1 MRIGI
6 NSGLAVVGRVGAGGE
21 ARVTAIGDTVNLA
34 SRLQSLAEPGTV
46 LLSEAANRLV
56 QGLVASDFLGEYDV
70 KGKSE
75 PQRVYRL
82 NGVTEGATR
91 FGASVRRGLTAFV
104 GRDEELTRLE
114 SCAQNALFGMR
125 VVDIVGEPGIGKS
138 RLLHEFRQ
146 RIDRQQFSILSG
158 DCSSDGRQTAF
169 LPFIEVVRSSFQV
182 QAGAN
187 EAEVARQLERGLAA
201 LALDSGENRGLLLN
215 LLGLPAPEGTL
226 AGLDAVMIGLRTRDL
241 LLRLLTARCKLKPA
255 VLLLEDLHWIDS
267 ASEDLLVRSA
277 ELEEQLPL
285 LIVCSHR
292 PEYKPR
298 WLPRDA
304 TTIAL
309 SPLRRKRHQTSS
321 SRAWVRS
328 RRLRRCWSSS
338 PNALT
343 ATPCSPEDRG
353 LPDGT
358 RTRWPRRNRRRLRP
372 RRRDRR
378 HAGKH
383 PGTAR
388 RTH

>member
-1 MRIGI
+1 MVDAVRELSGTVQDFTGDGIMALFGVPTALEDAPLRACRASLLIQQRLADALPAMESRFGFRPQMRIGI

-146 RIDRQQFSILSG
+146 RIDRQQFVDSVRRLLVGRPADRIPSLHRGGAIVLSG
-158 DCSSDGRQTAF
+158 TSRRQ
-169 LPFIEVVRSSFQV
+169 RS
-182 QAGAN
+182 G
-187 EAEVARQLERGLAA
+187 
-201 LALDSGENRGLLLN
+201 
-215 LLGLPAPEGTL
+215 
-226 AGLDAVMIGLRTRDL
+226 
-241 LLRLLTARCKLKPA
+241 
-255 VLLLEDLHWIDS
+255 
-267 ASEDLLVRSA
+267 
-277 ELEEQLPL
+277 
-285 LIVCSHR
+285 
-292 PEYKPR
+292 
-298 WLPRDA
+298 
-304 TTIAL
+304 
-309 SPLRRKRHQTSS
+309 
-321 SRAWVRS
+321 SRAS
-328 RRLRRCWSSS
+328 
-338 PNALT
+338 A
-343 ATPCSPEDRG
+343 
-353 LPDGT
+353 
-358 RTRWPRRNRRRLRP
+358 
-372 RRRDRR
+372 
-378 HAGKH
+378 
-383 PGTAR
+383 
-388 RTH
+388 